1 MMRLVGRETANPM
14 EQRVRAFD
22 TVTVF
27 GGATMDRIATSSAPP
42 VMGASNPG
50 IVRRVPGG
58 VGFNV
63 ASILARLGF
72 HARLVSRVGADGD
85 GQQVISAAEAAG
97 IGVTGVGVSGESAT
111 AGYHAVFDDAG
122 ELLIGIADM
131 GICDEI
137 GPEMVAP
144 VAAEAGVNDIWV
156 ADANLPADTLAF
168 LSLEAANAGR
178 PFVALTVSPAKAVRF
193 APLLDRITY
202 LFTNR
207 REGAALLGHWPDD
220 PLLTTTRIASHLAA
234 TSPVKVVVT
243 NGLAP
248 LAAAS
253 GSEMRSFTP
262 LRTDIVRGVNGAGD
276 SFAAGTIAGLA
287 EGRTLHDAI
296 RQGLAAAAL
305 TVEAGSIAAAT
316 FTPGALAERIGA
328 GARRIAS

>member
-1 MMRLVGRETANPM
+1 M

-27 GGATMDRIATSSAPP
+27 GGATVDRIARSSAPP

-50 IVRRVPGG
+50 VVRRVPGG

-72 HARLVSRVGADGD
+72 HTRLVSRVGNDGD
-85 GQQVISAAEAAG
+85 GEQVVAAAEAAG
-97 IGVTGVGVSGESAT
+97 IGVAWIAVSPDNAT
-111 AGYHAVFDDAG
+111 AGYHATFDDGG
-122 ELLIGIADM
+122 ELMIGIAAM
-131 GICDEI
+131 AICDEI
-137 GPEMVAP
+137 SPEVVAP
-144 VAAEAGVNDIWV
+144 IATVAGVNDIWV

-178 PFVALTVSPAKAVRF
+178 PFVGLTVSPAKAIRF

-207 REGAALLGHWPDD
+207 REGAALLGHRPDD

-234 TSPVKVVVT
+234 TNPVKAVVT
-243 NGLAP
+243 NGVAP
-248 LAAAS
+248 LAVANGA
-253 GSEMRSFTP
+253 ELRSFTP

-287 EGRTLHDAI
+287 EGRALHDAI

-316 FTPGALAERIGA
+316 FTPGALADRIATGA
-328 GARRIAS
+328 KRIAS